1 MPVRN
6 STAPANATCLT
17 APRPATGRSAAVCA
31 IWARRFKTPTWPIKR
46 GGKPS
51 RNISRID
58 KRVAKTPTPA
68 PACALR
74 WVTPFAGDASAL
86 ATKLDQIATSPN
98 VPSTGRL
105 LIEKL
110 QAILAGSR
118 DPELAADPELHY
130 QYAAEIQLLLEY
142 LASH

>member
-1 MPVRN
+1 MRD
-6 STAPANATCLT
+6 L
-17 APRPATGRSAAVCA
+17 GQAVQNPNVA
-31 IWARRFKTPTWPIKR
+31 DQARRQAIKKYLAYR
-46 GGKPS
+46 QAGGENTNPGT
-51 RNISRID
+51 RL
-58 KRVAKTPTPA
+58 
-68 PACALR
+68 CAQ
-74 WVTPFAGDASAL
+74 VGHAIQAGDASAL